1 MNKKF
6 KKLKSISFDD
16 ENEVLNET
24 NNNDTSISN
33 LNIEKN
39 SINEEE
45 KLKLLNIKKLSN
57 KEIIKKS
64 IKISLKNWRKSVY
77 QQIQIFITQIFS
89 MYLPILKA
97 NIIDSISTN
106 KGYDELIYN
115 FKKYIFFL
123 IVRLIFD
130 EILEIFE
137 YYFIRKY
144 NNEYKDLLLENII
157 EKDISFFDIFETGEL
172 TKKLNDYEENI
183 EEDFVYKI
191 LTIIQNIF
199 KLFLISNYLFITSFN
214 LTIVLIFV
222 FFVNI
227 IFSYIIEKCSIFSN
241 FEEIMKTKE
250 LYSKKL
256 NELISNIRMIK
267 SFGKEKDE
275 LKKIKEYKRKSSFDY
290 NLLTTILFNISILIK
305 DGGEAITLFFAGKF
319 ILKNKFSIGKFTVF
333 KQYQEDFSECYSD
346 IKSAFKDFK
355 TLIYNWRNF
364 FDLYD
369 YPVKI
374 KSLKNYIPQK
384 LIGKIKF
391 ENITFS
397 YPLKPNVNILKNL
410 SFEIEPGKIFAICG
424 FSGSGK
430 TTISNLIQRFYDPNE
445 GKIYIDDIDLKDY
458 NLNFLR
464 KNIGF
469 VSQEPI
475 LNSGT
480 IEENILYGIDYFKK
494 KDFEKILKISNVD
507 SFVYDKNLF
516 PEGIKT
522 LVGEKGIKM
531 SGGEKQRIAIARAL
545 IKNSKILIFD
555 EATSALDSENE
566 KNVQRAID
574 QIIKEKGITTIIIAH
589 RLSTLINANKI
600 IVMDKGKVV
609 EFGNHIQ
616 LLQKNGQYKKLFYN
630 QLIENQKEIQ
640 KK

>member
-1 MNKKF
+1 MDKKF
-6 KKLKSISFDD
+6 KKLNSIED
-16 ENEVLNET
+16 ENEILNES
-24 NNNDTSISN
+24 NNKDNITKSFSN
-33 LNIEKN
+33 LNEDN

-45 KLKLLNIKKLSN
+45 KLKFLNLKKLSN

-64 IKISLKNWRKSVY
+64 IKISLKNWRKSLY
-77 QQIQIFITQIFS
+77 QQFQMFFIQIFS

-97 NIIDSISTN
+97 NIIDSISSN
-106 KGYDELIYN
+106 KGYDELLYSV
-115 FKKYIFFL
+115 KKYIFFL
-123 IVRLIFD
+123 IIKLIFNEMLD
-130 EILEIFE
+130 IFE
-137 YYFIRKY
+137 YQFIRKY
-144 NNEYKDLLLENII
+144 NNEYKDLLIENII
-157 EKDISFFDIFETGEL
+157 EKDISFFDIFKSGEL
-172 TKKLNDYEENI
+172 IKKINDYEDNI
-183 EEDFVYKI
+183 QEDFIFKTF
-191 LTIIQNIF
+191 TIIQNIS
-199 KLFLISNYLFITSFN
+199 KLFLISYYLYKTSFN

-227 IFSYIIEKCSIFSN
+227 SFDYIIEKFSIFSM

-250 LYSKKL
+250 IYSNKL

-275 LKKIKEYKRKSSFDY
+275 LKKIKEYKRKISFDY
-290 NLLTTILFNISILIK
+290 NLPTTILLNLSTLIK
-305 DGGEAITLFFAGKF
+305 EGGEAITLFFAGKY
-319 ILKNKFSIGKFTVF
+319 ILQNRFSIGKFTVF

-346 IKSAFKDFK
+346 IKSSFKEYK
-355 TLIYNWRNF
+355 TLIYNWRIF

-369 YPVKI
+369 YPIKI

-391 ENITFS
+391 QNITFS

-445 GKIYIDDIDLKDY
+445 GKIFIDDVDLKEY

-480 IEENILYGIDYFKK
+480 IEENILYGIDNYKQ
-494 KDFEKILKISNVD
+494 KDFEEILKISNVN
-507 SFVYDKNLF
+507 SFVNDKNLF
-516 PEGIKT
+516 PEGLKT
-522 LVGEKGIKM
+522 LVGERGIKM

-566 KNVQRAID
+566 KNIQKAID
-574 QIIKEKGITTIIIAH
+574 QIIKKKLITTIIIAH
-589 RLSTLINANKI
+589 RLSTLINADNI

-609 EFGNHIQ
+609 EFGNHLQ
-616 LLQKNGQYKKLFYN
+616 LLQKNGKYKKLFYN